1 MGNFLG
7 SVPYLDKNSENEQRN
22 YVISR
27 SNMSKKL
34 LENLSFNI
42 FFGNILNFLSIF
54 GDSTSQFNGRF
65 LVVLGL
71 CASLRSGL

>member
-42 FFGNILNFLSIF
+42 FWEYSEFFYPFLEILHHNSMDDFWLF
-54 GDSTSQFNGRF
+54 WACVRP
-65 LVVLGL
+65 
-71 CASLRSGL
+71 